1 MTLHE
6 DLEQLQLLLEKIY
19 IETKND
25 KFLNDA
31 IALEQWIWT
40 LSDKLKKDLGIN
52 LEGSHTSINVLNRLK
67 KID

>member
-1 MTLHE
+1 MTLQE

-19 IETKND
+19 TETKND

-40 LSDKLKKDLGIN
+40 LSDNLKKDLNIN
-52 LEGSHTSINVLNRLK
+52 LEGSHTGINVLNRLK
-67 KID
+67 KN